1 MKKTIIILLAV
12 MLIISSASLAEDLS
26 SLSDEEFLELYKHV
40 TEEMASRFSSSRQ
53 EYPEMIG
60 PAGNMDEAAG
70 ERVTAF
76 FCDWYQNRFDDMLAL
91 CASGWKAKAENPG
104 LELAGILANRTA
116 LNMEII
122 AMSGE
127 PDDTVRT
134 VFVISTV
141 DRNNGTGPSQYF
153 FQIVMEKEADG
164 LWYIHPEGLQA
175 NGQPEPQADPV
186 SESAEEPRDTSGI
199 TMLFYSP
206 EGGRYYHADRNCKTI
221 HEQYLPLMGSFT
233 YAELEDEPYKDL
245 QPCSVC

>member
-116 LNMEII
+116 LRIIENCEIEKI
-122 AMSGE
+122 GIISYFE
-127 PDDTVRT
+127 DDFPDILKNCTNEEGKKDPPVCL
-134 VFVISTV
+134 IC
-141 DRNNGTGPSQYF
+141 PS
-153 FQIVMEKEADG
+153 
-164 LWYIHPEGLQA
+164 
-175 NGQPEPQADPV
+175 
-186 SESAEEPRDTSGI
+186 
-199 TMLFYSP
+199 FYR
-206 EGGRYYHADRNCKTI
+206 E
-221 HEQYLPLMGSFT
+221 
-233 YAELEDEPYKDL
+233 
-245 QPCSVC
+245 